1 MKLHKNPMCYYA
13 MKVRPLFETTGD
25 TKEQMWLSLSQKVSL
40 RVECSKLGGKW
51 DRTPLLLYAGE
62 DQEI

>member
-1 MKLHKNPMCYYA
+1 